1 MLQYNCPRWDGNDV
15 VNVRNLKEGGFFM
28 LKEFRKKEKEKK
40 VGKLMGQRMAISKLV
55 QTTVDLFVM
64 FSMPQWNV
72 KSFRE
77 LHVIKTKIISFISE
91 SDEMKMVLEEITEQ
105 KKRVDSLIEL
115 FIKQFTPEWVSDIL
129 KDPVKIL
136 VEEQQDL
143 LDAAYEEGD
152 IK

>member
-1 MLQYNCPRWDGNDV
+1 
-15 VNVRNLKEGGFFM
+15 M

-55 QTTVDLFVM
+55 QTSVELFAM
-64 FSMPQWNV
+64 FNMPKWNL
-72 KSFRE
+72 KSFQE
-77 LHVIKTKIISFISE
+77 LDVVKKKMISFISE
-91 SDEMKMVLEEITEQ
+91 NDEMKLVLGEIVEQ
-105 KKRVDSLIEL
+105 EKTVDDLVEL
-115 FIKQFTPEWVSDIL
+115 FSKQFTPEWVSDIL